1 VFAVTEELTLS
12 ALAKRLGRAKSSL
25 SALAKQGVIPR
36 NPSGKFNEAAVR
48 AAMASNLDP
57 ARTKPLLPVRGAVRE
72 AENVRSAIRT
82 EADASAAVGLIRNVL
97 RAEGHAG
104 ADGAIDYADA
114 RTADTILKAHERDLK
129 MARLRKEQV
138 PIKHVRPHIEKAFH
152 GYKQA
157 VLRIPDRF
165 AAEMAAALDCDET
178 QLANALARV
187 IRIVLDEL
195 SAPIVRA

>member
-1 VFAVTEELTLS
+1 MTKGISTRAFA
-12 ALAKRLGRAKSSL
+12 RLIDVDES
-25 SALAKQGVIPR
+25 
-36 NPSGKFNEAAVR
+36 AVR
-48 AAMASNLDP
+48 KAKKEGRVRTLPDGTIDPEQAKKAWLANTDP
-57 ARTKPLLPVRGAVRE
+57 ARTRVRTQPEVRTK
-72 AENVRSAIRT
+72 VRSQVRT
-82 EADASAAVGLIRNVL
+82 EAEASAAVGLIRNVL

-138 PIKHVRPHIEKAFH
+138 PIKHVRPHIEKCFH

-165 AAEMAAALDCDET
+165 AAEMAAELCCDET
-178 QLANALARV
+178 QLRNSLGRV
-187 IRIVLDEL
+187 IRIVLGEL
-195 SAPIVRA
+195 SAPVVRG